1 MEKFHDSAFE
11 DIVLLLVRAA
21 HRALDLPTERFP
33 LLARGTAGGVVEG
46 RGGGHGPRLGV
57 CVHAIK
63 SIIMSI
69 AYSLISKMLSISSL
83 LKTMN
88 DIPNECLLFKF
99 HSDYSMRR

>member
-11 DIVLLLVRAA
+11 DSVLLLVGAA

-33 LLARGTAGGVVEG
+33 LLAGGTAGGAVEG
-46 RGGGHGPRLGV
+46 RGGGGGPRLGV

-69 AYSLISKMLSISSL
+69 AYSLISNISSISSL
-83 LKTMN
+83 LKIMN
-88 DIPNECLLFKF
+88 NIPNKCLIFMF
-99 HSDYSMRR
+99 H